1 MIPSASISEQRSLV
15 WRYIWSTALI
25 VATIGVATL
34 TAHWAGMIG

>member
-1 MIPSASISEQRSLV
+1 MTPGPTISEQRSLV

-34 TAHWAGMIG
+34 TAKWTELLR